1 MFEDTPMW
9 RRAALPGLAVLA
21 VLLGVYLAGSA
32 GQGADDLGARA
43 LPAPPVTPAQVG

>member
-21 VLLGVYLAGSA
+21 VLLGVYLAGGA
-32 GQGADDLGARA
+32 GQGTDDLGVRTA
-43 LPAPPVTPAQVG
+43 PAPMATAAQGR

>member
-21 VLLGVYLAGSA
+21 VLLGVYLAGGA
-32 GQGADDLGARA
+32 GQATDDPGARTS
-43 LPAPPVTPAQVG
+43 PAQAATPAQDR